1 MKTIILNGK
10 TLKISESEER
20 VLKTLKYYGWA
31 AKKDKFVE
39 GSTPRY
45 QNTIIPRSIER
56 LEKLGIKE
64 VSHPKSKR
72 EVTFF
77 KNNSRCKSGIFGNP
91 RRINAI
97 LKKLEEKKKSKIDVY
112 EFTRTLM
119 EWSKRNEQ
127 I

>member
-20 VLKTLKYYGWA
+20 ALKTLKYYGWA

-45 QNTIIPRSIER
+45 QNTILPKSIER
-56 LEKLGIKE
+56 REELGITE
-64 VSHPKSKR
+64 VSQPKTKR
-72 EVTFF
+72 EIKFF
-77 KNNSRCKSGIFGNP
+77 KNHSRCKFGIFGNP

-97 LKKLEEKKKSKIDVY
+97 LEKLEEKKKSNLSSLSEELTVLI
-112 EFTRTLM
+112 
-119 EWSKRNEQ
+119 SKFENQ
-127 I
+127 A